1 MGKSN
6 VNKDHYI
13 EPHGRERQG
22 EEIVQK
28 IHRQKMN
35 ENRKRVKK
43 NHMPGEASVGQKKDQ
58 DSDSESN
65 DDKT

>member
-22 EEIVQK
+22 EDIVQK
-28 IHRQKMN
+28 HHKQRLKENEKTLQENYIPGAAPVGENKRERQP
-35 ENRKRVKK
+35 RKGKK
-43 NHMPGEASVGQKKDQ
+43 
-58 DSDSESN
+58 
-65 DDKT
+65 

>member
-28 IHRQKMN
+28 YHKKRMN
-35 ENRKRVKK
+35 ENRKTVKD
-43 NHMPGEASVGQKKDQ
+43 NYIPGGAPVGEKKEKKKPK
-58 DSDSESN
+58 SEE
-65 DDKT
+65 

>member
-22 EEIVQK
+22 EEVVQK
-28 IHRQKMN
+28 YHKQKMN
-35 ENRKRVKK
+35 QNRKRVKQ
-43 NHMPGEASVGQKKDQ
+43 NFIPGEAPVGEKKETE
-58 DSDSESN
+58 SE
-65 DDKT
+65 DDKD

>member
-28 IHRQKMN
+28 DHRKKLS
-35 ENRKRVKK
+35 ENRKKVKR
-43 NHMPGEASVGQKKDQ
+43 NFIPGAAPVGEKKGR
-58 DSDSESN
+58 SR
-65 DDKT
+65 KTKE